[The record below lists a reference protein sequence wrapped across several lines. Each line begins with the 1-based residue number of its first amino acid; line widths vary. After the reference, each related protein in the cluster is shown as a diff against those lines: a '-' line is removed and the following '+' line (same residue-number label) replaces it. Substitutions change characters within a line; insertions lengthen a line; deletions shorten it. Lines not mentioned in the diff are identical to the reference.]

1 MTTYRIRWEMEYEAE
16 DEYDAVRTALGD
28 LDTVINYPTE
38 GSNFFQ
44 VRDNNGFVAFIE
56 ASDALDR
63 AKQ

>member
-1 MTTYRIRWEMEYEAE
+1 MEYEAE